1 MQRIALDR
9 FFHREP
15 IALPRG
21 RLIAYLVFSLFALTA
36 FSCSQETVSA
46 KDEVLFDFETD
57 SDLNRFAWKCRS
69 RFEISSEYSNTG
81 KSSLRF
87 EFHPAGRVGFSTG
100 DVPHDW
106 SIYKSFDFWVYNPS
120 GSQVPLHLQ
129 VNRREP
135 SGILNHLVARVVEIA
150 PGPNK
155 VSIPLGA
162 GEEPGVA
169 EGHWQGRW
177 DLYFHAGDFRP
188 TVLYFDAIL
197 LRKSL

>member
-1 MQRIALDR
+1 
-9 FFHREP
+9 
-15 IALPRG
+15 
-21 RLIAYLVFSLFALTA
+21 
-36 FSCSQETVSA
+36 
-46 KDEVLFDFETD
+46 
-57 SDLNRFAWKCRS
+57 
-69 RFEISSEYSNTG
+69 
-81 KSSLRF
+81 
-87 EFHPAGRVGFSTG
+87 VGFSTG

-162 GEEPGVA
+162 GEEPKGSR
-169 EGHWQGRW
+169 QGIGRVGGFYIFMQ
-177 DLYFHAGDFRP
+177 DIPAV
-188 TVLYFDAIL
+188 TVLYFDAFAL
-197 LRKSL
+197 HGTSG